1 MFWYLPSWDLSVI
14 RKFFVCPSPTQIPLI
29 ESKNSRYI
37 FFATFNT
44 YHQTESRCFFLSPTP
59 HIWLRKATYPSEWPR
74 DRPRSWLDQ
83 CAWEK
88 PRCSSHLPGSDPR
101 GRFIATWCVGKPV
114 VGWRYISAKKWT
126 NDRVWLQWLDFSLPI
141 SAAEGATIHLSKMSS
156 LKLFVCVFCFF
167 FFASKAT
174 SKVSTSVSTPIN
186 RSTTLA
192 DLKTKIQQLLRF
204 PAFQCKRPHHKLDM
218 CKLYNQYEYVYIF
231 THHIDSSETPVSA
244 FHPGGL
250 LLQPFLKLQ
259 VLRNGWW
266 KNTAST
272 AENSE
277 ADKPSAMPKD
287 ATNHPSL
294 GHV

>member
-1 MFWYLPSWDLSVI
+1 
-14 RKFFVCPSPTQIPLI
+14 
-29 ESKNSRYI
+29 
-37 FFATFNT
+37 
-44 YHQTESRCFFLSPTP
+44 
-59 HIWLRKATYPSEWPR
+59 
-74 DRPRSWLDQ
+74 
-83 CAWEK
+83 
-88 PRCSSHLPGSDPR
+88 
-101 GRFIATWCVGKPV
+101 
-114 VGWRYISAKKWT
+114 
-126 NDRVWLQWLDFSLPI
+126 
-141 SAAEGATIHLSKMSS
+141 MSS

-250 LLQPFLKLQ
+250 FAKTFPKAPSAEKRMVKEHRIDGRKLRGGQ
-259 VLRNGWW
+259 AFGDATRC
-266 KNTAST
+266 
-272 AENSE
+272 
-277 ADKPSAMPKD
+277 DKPPIIGPCLDRVHPPYCLPAFQGEPFPSTHILMVVNLRMPW
-287 ATNHPSL
+287 TPP
-294 GHV
+294 